1 MNEKKQSGRLMLIG
15 SMAIFG
21 TIGILRKYIPLSSS
35 LVALARAV
43 VGTLF
48 LLAVLLIK
56 GRKAD
61 YAGWKRNL
69 IPLLLSGGALGFNWI
84 ALFESYNHT
93 SVATATL
100 CYYLA
105 PVIVILVSPLVLK
118 EKLTGRKLVCAAVA
132 LAGMALVSG
141 IFEAG
146 SSIADWKGILFGLVA
161 AALYASVV
169 LLNKK
174 ISNLAAYDK
183 TIFQLAVSTAT
194 LLPYVLL
201 TENPEAIS
209 LSGPV
214 LALLLVAGI
223 VHTGIAYC
231 LYFGSM
237 ASLPAQTVALYSY
250 IDPILAIV
258 LSMVILHEPMTLA
271 SGIGAVMILGAALV
285 SEQ

>member
-48 LLAVLLIK
+48 LVAVLLIK
-56 GRKAD
+56 GRKPD

-183 TIFQLAVSTAT
+183 TIFQLAVSTVT

>member
-21 TIGILRKYIPLSSS
+21 TIGILRKFIPLSSS
-35 LVALARAV
+35 LVALARAT

-48 LLAVLLIK
+48 LLAVIFLKRSKL
-56 GRKAD
+56 D
-61 YAGWKRNL
+61 FAGWKRNL

-93 SVATATL
+93 SVSTATL

-118 EKLTGRKLVCAAVA
+118 EKLTVKKLVCAAVA

-141 IFEAG
+141 IYESG
-146 SSIADWKGILFGLVA
+146 GSIADWKGILFGLIA

-174 ISNLAAYDK
+174 ISNLGAYDK
-183 TIFQLAVSTAT
+183 TIFQLAVSTVT

-201 TENPEAIS
+201 TENLGAIQI
-209 LSGPV
+209 SGPV
-214 LALLLVAGI
+214 FALLMVAGI
-223 VHTGIAYC
+223 IHTGVAYC

-237 ASLPAQTVALYSY
+237 AGLSAQTVALYSY

-258 LSMVILHEPMTLA
+258 LSMLILNEPMTLA
-271 SGIGAVMILGAALV
+271 SGIGAVMILGAAFI

>member
-1 MNEKKQSGRLMLIG
+1 MNEKKQSGRLMLIS

-48 LLAVLLIK
+48 LLAVLLVK
-56 GRKAD
+56 QSKPD
-61 YAGWKRNL
+61 FSGWKRNL
-69 IPLLLSGGALGFNWI
+69 LPLLLSGCALGFNWI

-118 EKLTGRKLVCAAVA
+118 EKLTVRKIVCAAVA

-141 IFEAG
+141 IFESG

-174 ISNLAAYDK
+174 ITNLAAYDK
-183 TIFQLAVSTAT
+183 TIFQLAVSTVT

-201 TENPEAIS
+201 TEDLGAIQI
-209 LSGPV
+209 SGQV

-258 LSMVILHEPMTLA
+258 LSMVILREPMTLA

>member
-1 MNEKKQSGRLMLIG
+1 M
-15 SMAIFG
+15 
-21 TIGILRKYIPLSSS
+21 
-35 LVALARAV
+35 
-43 VGTLF
+43 
-48 LLAVLLIK
+48 
-56 GRKAD
+56 
-61 YAGWKRNL
+61 
-69 IPLLLSGGALGFNWI
+69 
-84 ALFESYNHT
+84 
-93 SVATATL
+93 ATATL